1 MGMLRSK
8 KDDKLQYLI
17 EKGMFYEEV
26 EAYNIKELLK
36 HILDAKLKHNFA
48 SFYRD
53 FDFSKSYH
61 KIIRKINAEVL

>member
-1 MGMLRSK
+1 
-8 KDDKLQYLI
+8 
-17 EKGMFYEEV
+17 MFYDEF